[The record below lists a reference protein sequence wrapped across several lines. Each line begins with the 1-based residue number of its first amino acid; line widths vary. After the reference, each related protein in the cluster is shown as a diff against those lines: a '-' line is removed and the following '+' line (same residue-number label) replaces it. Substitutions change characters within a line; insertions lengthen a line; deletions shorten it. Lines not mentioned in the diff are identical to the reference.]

1 MNLGL
6 VAVRLTPFSTDV
18 AVTVT
23 TSEPVVPA
31 AAESWSTPS
40 WLSVPI
46 VTLVMVTGL
55 TGSGNPVMGFVATGT
70 FMMSVRILFP
80 ERR

>member
-1 MNLGL
+1 M
-6 VAVRLTPFSTDV
+6 

-23 TSEPVVPA
+23 TAVPVVPA
-31 AAESWSTPS
+31 GAESWSTPS

-55 TGSGNPVMGFVATGT
+55 FGSGNPVVEFVVTGT
-70 FMMSVRILFP
+70 CMMSERIVLP
-80 ERR
+80 ETR